1 MEIELIESPTD
12 MLDVSPKTETGLTVQ
27 AAREVVAAAPSVPSG
42 PMANAI
48 AFLQAG
54 GTMETLERMMAMQ
67 KEHNAALAEQ
77 AYNASFAAFK
87 AEAVR
92 IVKAK
97 EVTAGPLSGKSY
109 AELFNVV
116 DAVTPALSKHGLS
129 ASWKITKDE
138 PQWLE
143 VTCTLK
149 HIDGHSESVS
159 MGGPPDSGGAKNK
172 IQERASTVSY
182 LQRYTLKAVC
192 GVAEG
197 GQDDDGNGGDE
208 NRVNWAEKA
217 KGAQN
222 AKALQDIRREGTA
235 ALQKAKDREGYAA
248 FAHSVKTRAAE
259 LEAANA

>member
-1 MEIELIESPTD
+1 MEIELIESPD
-12 MLDVSPKTETGLTVQ
+12 MLDVSPKAETGLTVQ
-27 AAREVVAAAPSVPSG
+27 AAREVAVAPSVPSG

-54 GTMETLERMMAMQ
+54 GTMETLERMMGMQ
-67 KEHNAALAEQ
+67 MEHNAALAEQ

-97 EVTAGPLSGKSY
+97 AVTAGPLSGKSY

-116 DAVTPALSKHGLS
+116 DAVTPALSRHGLS

-138 PQWLE
+138 PQWIE

-182 LQRYTLKAVC
+182 LQRYTLKSVC

-197 GQDDDGNGGDE
+197 GQDDDGNGGQQAPAIDPVLLQAARDASLKGWKE
-208 NRVNWAEKA
+208 FAAWIKGRTDAEKA
-217 KGAQN
+217 ALDPESDNLKAA
-222 AKALQDIRREGTA
+222 AKAADRG
-235 ALQKAKDREGYAA
+235 AK
-248 FAHSVKTRAAE
+248 
-259 LEAANA
+259 

>member
-1 MEIELIESPTD
+1 MEIELLESPD
-12 MLDVSPKTETGLTVQ
+12 MLDVSPKNPTGLAVQ
-27 AAREVVAAAPSVPSG
+27 AAREVAAAPSVPSG

-116 DAVTPALSKHGLS
+116 DAVTPALSRHGLS

-138 PQWLE
+138 PQWIE

-149 HIDGHSESVS
+149 HIDGHSESVA

-197 GQDDDGNGGDE
+197 GQDDDGNGGQQQ
-208 NRVNWAEKA
+208 AEIDPVLLQAARDAAMGGWKA
-217 KGAQN
+217 FAAWIKGRTEAERKALDPESAN
-222 AKALQDIRREGTA
+222 LKAAAKAAD
-235 ALQKAKDREGYAA
+235 KAPA
-248 FAHSVKTRAAE
+248 
-259 LEAANA
+259 